1 MNFNKYIKQVDHNTG
16 GLDLDKLIID
26 FPEIGDKKRR
36 IELKRVFREKAKV
49 SQTASNRLFSGAKCS
64 YTFLISFLYI
74 SFEQNRVSEKM
85 KEQYEKG
92 FKAGEESVQ
101 IIEKAESKTLADHAN
116 NQIRERE
123 INLAYKQGF
132 DDGKGSVETVDYLND
147 DQVDAIREIVRAFKI
162 ANATQKLKEI
172 L

>member
-1 MNFNKYIKQVDHNTG
+1 MNFDKYIKQVGHNTG
-16 GLDLDKLIID
+16 NLDLDKLIID
-26 FPEIGDKKRR
+26 FPEIGDKQKRV
-36 IELKRVFREKAKV
+36 ELKRVFREKAKV
-49 SQTASNRLFSGAKCS
+49 SQTASDRMFSNGKCS

-74 SFEQNRVSEKM
+74 SFEQNRISKEM

-101 IIEKAESKTLADHAN
+101 IVEKAENKTLADHAN

-123 INLAYKQGF
+123 IGLAYNQGF
-132 DDGKGSVETVDYLND
+132 NDGKKSNGIRYSLLP
-147 DQVDAIREIVRAFKI
+147 DQVKIVTEIVRAFEI
-162 ANATQKLKEI
+162 SNATQKLKEI